1 MAKTT
6 SNVLIQLW
14 ILEISLSFD
23 NAVVNAS
30 CNTNVGVAA
39 QNLHWEQQGAFTDE
53 SSAEKGE
60 PCVAGA
66 VDKAEERADELAQAI
81 IDKALDGKSLGDVPA
96 LKEVFDRGIG
106 KVVQGLDHTTLGK
119 EMPQPILSMIQDAD
133 NKTGQ

>member
-1 MAKTT
+1 MALRKDGELDRRAF
-6 SNVLIQLW
+6 S
-14 ILEISLSFD
+14 SK
-23 NAVVNAS
+23 VNA
-30 CNTNVGVAA
+30 
-39 QNLHWEQQGAFTDE
+39 QL
-53 SSAEKGE
+53 
-60 PCVAGA
+60 AGRPKLMA
-66 VDKAEERADELAQAI
+66 SKLREAIIRKAEERADELAQAI